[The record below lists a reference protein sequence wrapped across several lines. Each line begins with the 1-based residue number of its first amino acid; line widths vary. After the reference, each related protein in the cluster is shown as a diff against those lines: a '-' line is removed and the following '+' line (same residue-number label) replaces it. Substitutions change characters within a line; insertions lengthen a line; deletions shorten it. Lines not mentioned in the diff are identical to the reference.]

1 MGNNKT
7 KRLNNMLVVPVI
19 EQSLEVSYTVWKHT
33 MVNELAKREGIDV
46 PVIIKDL
53 KIDHDAE
60 SWSERQW
67 SLKGQLLELDS
78 TNCPEVFGKP
88 LESVYEP
95 VLVTGSSKSRVVF
108 IEESIAEKVKALFNS
123 PEEMISYGKAVTS
136 EFSCYGLWNLEDVNV
151 KVVPDE
157 GVDLYRDGIGEIS
170 GDLLKEMGVLSA
182 LIQFRAVRS
191 GLLESSI
198 TKGCLALNRA
208 LLPRTIVFTEGQIKG
223 LKSEWNGKQNLWL
236 GILRNYSK
244 PSKVKDSWTS
254 LEIPANKEVKEAEI
268 EPAAKE
274 AHRLM
279 DILEDPLKV
288 SEYKGL
294 IDREEGFSVLDQVLR
309 VAVGSKTSRKL
320 PPLENHPFVSL
331 GLQDL
336 MASKLRDL
344 ASDGVTKWNYCI
356 NTGAVLNEGERA
368 IRTNLYPVGTKLV
381 VRRYPILL
389 VDTWGIVVGGTDN
402 DAFVGLSM
410 AINRSIQGDMDGDG
424 ICLLESDVRL
434 KCTQE
439 LREKLPENVLKL
451 KDRKCSTWYEV
462 PSTIISGIGS
472 SGCGASTYS
481 MLSSCIGG
489 NLELSAS
496 LREEVQKSVSSMK
509 WSVKPNLKKCKEVLD
524 KYGLPSHIAHRK
536 DKKQFRKPETTDMFE
551 SDLWN
556 RVAEV
561 YKVRAAAIESD
572 ILPLSAYNLF
582 GKEAHGLSR
591 SEYRHLQ
598 DIYRW
603 YCSRIKHITNLED
616 ESYKQDK
623 MAELFNS
630 LRAWAADKNDS
641 YICAA
646 WSICHSNS
654 TKNNRASFVFEVFR
668 ERLIKLLAKVYQSE
682 SLERIHESEAEE
694 NLEDEVKSGLNSLL
708 VRSGIPLEINYHE
721 EDDNKQMSKL
731 KTVALVNLQ
740 KPAAFVAGLIKSGLY
755 EFKHD
760 LERPLPGIGSYGM
773 YVNSKAGSIAEVAD
787 KDVRLVESAQRKFRD
802 LEVIEYSKSVKLVF
816 KS

>member
-1 MGNNKT
+1 
-7 KRLNNMLVVPVI
+7 MLVVPVI

-67 SLKGQLLELDS
+67 SLKGQLLDLDS

-170 GDLLKEMGVLSA
+170 GDLLKEMGGLSP
-182 LIQFRAVRS
+182 LIQFRAVRL
-191 GLLESSI
+191 GLSESSI
-198 TKGCLALNRA
+198 AKGCLKLNPT
-208 LLPRTIVFTEGQIKG
+208 LPSRTIVFTEGQIKG
-223 LKSEWNGKQNLWL
+223 LKSEWNSKQDLWL
-236 GILRNYSK
+236 GVLRNYSK
-244 PSKVKDSWTS
+244 PGKIKDSWTS
-254 LEIPANKEVKEAEI
+254 LEIPANKEVKAAEI

-294 IDREEGFSVLDQVLR
+294 IDREEGFSLFDQVLR
-309 VAVGSKTSRKL
+309 VAVGSKTIRKL
-320 PPLENHPFVSL
+320 PPLENHPYIRL

-336 MASKLRDL
+336 MASKLRSL
-344 ASDGVTKWNYCI
+344 ATDGATKWDYLLSSG
-356 NTGAVLNEGERA
+356 TLVNEDGRA
-368 IRTNLYPVGTKLV
+368 IKTSLYPIGTRLV

-389 VDTWGIVVGGTDN
+389 VDSYGYVTGPSDHPQTLLAGQ
-402 DAFVGLSM
+402 
-410 AINRSIQGDMDGDG
+410 SIRADLMMDDDGDVAAV
-424 ICLLESDVRL
+424 IDCDHRYECTVKARSEMKKQVTKTHERL
-434 KCTQE
+434 S
-439 LREKLPENVLKL
+439 
-451 KDRKCSTWYEV
+451 STFWETD
-462 PSTIISGIGS
+462 STIARNVGSSGIGS
-472 SGCGASTYS
+472 CTYS
-481 MLSSCIGG
+481 MLAAKIAGHDQEAEEMA
-489 NLELSAS
+489 LEL
-496 LREEVQKSVSSMK
+496 QKAVDSMK
-509 WSVKPNLKKCKEVLD
+509 WSCRGDTKKAKEVLEEH
-524 KYGLPSHIAHRK
+524 GLPSHIAHRK

-561 YKVRAAAIESD
+561 YKSRMAAIECEV
-572 ILPLSAYNLF
+572 LPLSAYSNLF
-582 GKEAHGLSR
+582 RKDSHGLS
-591 SEYRHLQ
+591 SNEYRHLQ

-616 ESYKQDK
+616 ESYKQEK

-646 WSICHSNS
+646 WSLCHANS
-654 TKNNRASFVFEVFR
+654 SKNNRASFVFQTFR
-668 ERLIKLLAKVYQSE
+668 DGNRLEKLLAKVYKSE
-682 SLERIHESEAEE
+682 SLERIYESEAEE
-694 NLEDEVKSGLNSLL
+694 ILEDEVKSGLNSLL
-708 VRSGIPLEINYHE
+708 VRSGIPLEINHHE
-721 EDDNKQMSKL
+721 EDDNEQTSKL

-787 KDVRLVESAQRKFRD
+787 KDVRLVENAQGKLRG
-802 LEVIEYSKSVKLVF
+802 LEVIEYRRSIKLIYT
-816 KS
+816 